1 MIYLPRLLI
10 LLSLALAIE
19 TSAQTRVPMGK
30 IPAGLAPDVRR
41 QIEVLYSKDSGKVI
55 EAAEKLGEMGAR
67 AAPAIP
73 FLISLL
79 RYHGLEC
86 FQAGA
91 DKVCVF
97 DVSADTASEALARI
111 GTHSIEPLRVGLGSL
126 DEDVRRWVSITLARI
141 SDPVATEIL
150 MTTIRNPSS
159 PARKEVARGLGYS
172 TAPRAVEVL
181 ATALK
186 DQDPQLRYSVA
197 NGLGRSNDLRA
208 VAPLL
213 LALRDE
219 DADVRSAAAGGLTN
233 KKDPRVVPALIAALK
248 DESLKVKKSAALSL
262 GRIRNPAAIE
272 PLIDLLASDPDKDVR
287 FRADYSL
294 QEITGRRMG
303 SDPAKW
309 REWWQKQKPT
319 PNPLQ

>member
-1 MIYLPRLLI
+1 MIRVPRWLIPLL
-10 LLSLALAIE
+10 LTVATG
-19 TSAQTRVPMGK
+19 TSAQTLVPPEK

-41 QIEVLYSKDSGKVI
+41 QVAALYSKDSGKVI

-91 DKVCVF
+91 EKVCVF
-97 DVSADTASEALARI
+97 DVSADMASEALAKI
-111 GTHSIEPLRVGLGSL
+111 GTPSIEPLRAALGSQ

-141 SDPVATEIL
+141 NDPVATEIL
-150 MTTIRNPSS
+150 MSTIRNPSS

-186 DQDPQLRYSVA
+186 DQDPQFRHSVA
-197 NGLGRSNDLRA
+197 NGLGKSNDLRA
-208 VAPLL
+208 VEPLL

-219 DADVRSAAAGGLTN
+219 NADVRSAAAGGLTN

-248 DESLKVKKSAALSL
+248 DESAKVKQSAALSL
-262 GRIRNPAAIE
+262 GRIKDQAAIE
-272 PLIDLLASDPDKDVR
+272 PLIELLATDPDKDVR

-294 QEITGRRMG
+294 QEITGRKMA

-309 REWWQKQKPT
+309 REWWQKQS
-319 PNPLQ
+319 PNPRQ